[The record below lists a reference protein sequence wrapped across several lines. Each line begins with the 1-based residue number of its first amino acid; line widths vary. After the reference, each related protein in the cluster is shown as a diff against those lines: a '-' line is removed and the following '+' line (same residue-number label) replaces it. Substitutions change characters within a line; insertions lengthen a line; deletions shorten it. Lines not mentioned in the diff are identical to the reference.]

1 MSLKRVHSLLWDAIG
16 VEMLF
21 KPKLFELNN
30 NDETVYENDVK
41 NLVQDYP
48 EVFTEQFESIKVNQ
62 LILSQKKMLKLSIVN
77 QGLCR

>member
-16 VEMLF
+16 VEILF